1 MPELLEITCNA
12 QRTPVELSFDRFRT
26 LRISVRPDGS
36 VRLRAPK
43 GTSRTH
49 ILASLHE
56 RTPWICRHLERFRA
70 LRKEA
75 PPQGYASGEAHAF
88 LGRPYPLLVRQGRPA
103 GVRLVEDVLEITAST
118 APTPQK
124 VRRLLDAWYLEQARE
139 VFTQTI
145 RRLLPRFDAAGVPR
159 PTKLYV
165 RAMTSRWGTCSR
177 AGTITLNRHLVR
189 APLSCVEYVV
199 AHELCHLRHH
209 CHDTRFY
216 GLLQTLMPD
225 WKERKQRLRTVAL

>member
-1 MPELLEITCNA
+1 MPELLEIICNA
-12 QRTPVELSFDRFRT
+12 QRVPVELSFDSFRT
-26 LRISVRPDGS
+26 LRLSVRPDGS

-43 GTSRTH
+43 RTSRTH

-70 LRKEA
+70 LRQAA
-75 PPQGYASGEAHAF
+75 PPQGYVSGEAHDF
-88 LGRPYPLLVRQGRPA
+88 LGRAYPLLVRQGRPV
-103 GVRLVEDVLEITAST
+103 GVRLGENALEITT
-118 APTPQK
+118 GTPPTPEK

-139 VFTQTI
+139 IFTQTI
-145 RRLLPRFDAAGVPR
+145 RRLLPSFDAAGVPR
-159 PTKLYV
+159 PTKLNV

-177 AGTITLNRHLVR
+177 AGAVTLNRHLVR
-189 APLSCVEYVV
+189 APLACVEYVV

-209 CHDTRFY
+209 SHDARFY

-225 WKERKQRLRTVAL
+225 WKERKQRLRGVAI